1 MLASSVVDRG
11 LKVKPKTMKLV
22 FVASLL
28 IACNIQEKQQILL
41 DGSESG
47 KCVGVERHVYP
58 QTVVSVS
65 FK

>member
-1 MLASSVVDRG
+1 MYGKCCGVQTNIKSRDVRVMVG
-11 LKVKPKTMKLV
+11 L
-22 FVASLL
+22 
-28 IACNIQEKQQILL
+28 KQQILL